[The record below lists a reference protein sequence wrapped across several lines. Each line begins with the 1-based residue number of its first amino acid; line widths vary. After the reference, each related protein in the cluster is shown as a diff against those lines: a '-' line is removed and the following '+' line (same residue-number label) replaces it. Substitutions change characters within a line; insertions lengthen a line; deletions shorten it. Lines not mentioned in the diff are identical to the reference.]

1 MINMYAGNLPQ
12 DMDTKELFNL
22 FHEHGWV
29 DSIFIV
35 NDPETKQSKG
45 FGFVQMPDADAKKA
59 MKKLRGKKI
68 RGMAL
73 RVEEAK
79 PLEDKKEEK

>member
-1 MINMYAGNLPQ
+1 MINMYAGNLPL
-12 DMDTKELFNL
+12 DMETKELFDL

-45 FGFVQMPDADAKKA
+45 FGFVQMPDDDAKKA
-59 MKKLRGKKI
+59 MKALSGRKI
-68 RGMAL
+68 RGMSM

-79 PLEDKKEEK
+79 PLEEKSED